1 MNTRPEGFG
10 LGAKLAAG
18 LGLTAVVTA
27 GALFALVG
35 PGARRAF
42 VDAGDRLIDQSAAAM
57 HGLASAGTAQSAE
70 LLVDLIGY
78 TADARARLLAD
89 LPLDLYVGGSGDV
102 EALRE
107 QLRTRDAQRSE
118 RLRSNVQVLARE
130 MERRSDARIDASTAE
145 LVEAQREL
153 ADAAASDLRRTT
165 VLWTALIF
173 AAAIGGLGFASIR
186 IVVRPIRDLRR
197 AARAVAG
204 GDLDVHVASRS
215 RDEVGGLAED
225 FETMVAELRASRAEI
240 DRKNEELEA
249 WNRNLEAE
257 VARKTAHLEQ
267 ALSDLKAAQ
276 ARLVHA
282 AKMASVGTLAG
293 GVAHEFN
300 NVIGGIH
307 GCARLALDGESDPER
322 REMLEVIVRAAQRG
336 AAVTEQLLHFARQ
349 RVDRA
354 SAVDVG
360 RVLDESLQLIEPRAR
375 RSGVEIVRG
384 GASTAQLD
392 ADADALHQVFL
403 NLATNAIQAMR
414 GGGTLRVD
422 VGVDGDA
429 VSIRF
434 EDSGTGIPADAVPH
448 IFEPFWT
455 SRDSDVDPEHRG
467 TGLGLSVSHGLVE
480 AHGGSIEVAS
490 VVGQGATFTVRLPV
504 AGQ

>member
-27 GALFALVG
+27 GALFVLVG

-42 VDAGDRLIDQSAAAM
+42 VEAGDRLIDQSASAM
-57 HGLASAGTAQSAE
+57 HDLASTGTTQSAE

-78 TADARARLLAD
+78 TADARARLLTD
-89 LPLDLYVGGSGDV
+89 LPLDLYVGGAGDV
-102 EALRE
+102 EGLRD
-107 QLRTRDAQRSE
+107 QLRTRDALRSE

-130 MERRSDARIDASTAE
+130 MERRSNARIDASTAE
-145 LVEAQREL
+145 LVAAQREL
-153 ADAAASDLRRTT
+153 ADTAASDLRRTT

-173 AAAIGGLGFASIR
+173 AAAIGGLGFASLR
-186 IVVRPIRDLRR
+186 VVVRPIRELRR

-204 GDLDVHVASRS
+204 GDLEVRVEARS

-225 FETMVAELRASRAEI
+225 FGSMVAELRASRAEI
-240 DRKNEELEA
+240 DRKNDELEA

-257 VARKTAHLEQ
+257 VARKTAHLET
-267 ALSDLKAAQ
+267 ALADLHAAQ

-282 AKMASVGTLAG
+282 AKMASLGTLAG

-307 GCARLALDGESDPER
+307 GCARLALSGEEDPER

-349 RVDRA
+349 RVDRTA
-354 SAVDVG
+354 SVDVA
-360 RVLDESLQLIEPRAR
+360 RVLDESLQLVEPRAQ
-375 RSGVEIVRG
+375 RSGVEIIRQ
-384 GASTAQLD
+384 GAVAAPLD

-414 GGGTLRVD
+414 GGGTLTVH
-422 VGVDGDA
+422 VEVDGDA
-429 VSIRF
+429 VSIGF
-434 EDSGTGIPADAVPH
+434 EDSGAGIPAEALQH

-455 SRDSDVDPEHRG
+455 SRDTDEDPEQRG

-480 AHGGSIEVAS
+480 AHGGVIDVES
-490 VVGQGATFTVRLPV
+490 VVGGGATFTVRLPV
-504 AGQ
+504 TAR

>member
-1 MNTRPEGFG
+1 MNTRPQGLG

-42 VDAGDRLIDQSAAAM
+42 VEAGDRLIGQSARSM
-57 HGLASAGTAQSAE
+57 HDLASAGTTQSAE

-89 LPLDLYVGGSGDV
+89 LPLDLYVGGTGDV

-118 RLRSNVQVLARE
+118 RLRANVQVLARE
-130 MERRSDARIDASTAE
+130 MERRSNARIDASTAG
-145 LVEAQREL
+145 LVTAQREL
-153 ADAAASDLRRTT
+153 ADAAASDLRGTT
-165 VLWTALIF
+165 VLWTALLF
-173 AAAIGGLGFASIR
+173 AAAIGGLGFASLR
-186 IVVRPIRDLRR
+186 VVVRPIRELRR

-204 GDLDVHVASRS
+204 GNLDVRVEARS

-225 FETMVAELRASRAEI
+225 FGTMVAELRASRAEI
-240 DRKNEELEA
+240 DRKNDELEA

-257 VARKTAHLEQ
+257 VARKTAHLERT
-267 ALSDLKAAQ
+267 LSDLHAAQ

-307 GCARLALDGESDPER
+307 GCARLALDGEQDPER

-349 RVDRA
+349 RVDRTGT
-354 SAVDVG
+354 VDVV
-360 RVLDESLQLIEPRAR
+360 RILDESLQLVEPRAR
-375 RSGVEIVRG
+375 RVGVQISRV
-384 GASTAQLD
+384 GASEASLE

-414 GGGTLRVD
+414 EGGTLRVD
-422 VGVDGDA
+422 VEIAGDR
-429 VSIRF
+429 VSVRF
-434 EDSGTGIPADAVPH
+434 VDSGAGISEADLPH

-455 SRDSDVDPEHRG
+455 SRDTDLDPEQRG

-480 AHGGSIEVAS
+480 AHGGSIDVES
-490 VVGQGATFTVRLPV
+490 VVGGGATFTVRLPLS
-504 AGQ
+504 GQ